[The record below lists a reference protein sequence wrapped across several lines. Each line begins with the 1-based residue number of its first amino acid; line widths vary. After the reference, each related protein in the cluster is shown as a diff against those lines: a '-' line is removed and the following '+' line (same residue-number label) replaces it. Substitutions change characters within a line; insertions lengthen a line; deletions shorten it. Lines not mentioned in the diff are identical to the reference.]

1 MFAHAVAYV
10 STAIVFLGIDSIWL
24 GVIAPAFYRKHLG
37 EILLDQPNF
46 LAAGLF
52 YVIYIGG
59 IVYFAISPALQ
70 GGGWV
75 QAAISGA
82 VLGFV
87 AYATYDLTNW
97 ATLKNWSPVIVAAD
111 LAWGTFLTA
120 AAATAG
126 YFITRKIAG
135 IA

>member
-1 MFAHAVAYV
+1 MFAYAIAYV

-37 EILLDQPNF
+37 EMLLDQPNF
-46 LAAGLF
+46 VAAGLF
-52 YVIYIGG
+52 YLIYIGG
-59 IVYFAISPALQ
+59 IVYFAVAPALQ

-75 QAAISGA
+75 QAAIAGA
-82 VLGFV
+82 MLGFV

-97 ATLKNWSPVIVAAD
+97 ATLKNWSPAIVVAD
-111 LAWGTFLTA
+111 LAWGTVLTA

-126 YFITRKIAG
+126 YFITQKIAG
-135 IA
+135 AA

>member
-1 MFAHAVAYV
+1 MFAHATAYI

-37 EILLDQPNF
+37 EMLLDQPNF
-46 LAAGLF
+46 WAAGLF
-52 YVIYIGG
+52 YLIYIGG
-59 IVYFAISPALQ
+59 IVYFAVAPALQ
-70 GGGWV
+70 NGGWL
-75 QAAISGA
+75 QAMIAGA

-111 LAWGTFLTA
+111 LAWGTILTG

-126 YFITRKIAG
+126 YAITRKVIG
-135 IA
+135 